1 MRIFCLHRPTLPGQ
15 RAQTLQVLHT
25 AAALARAGHSV
36 TVCADRA
43 PGAGSD
49 PAAEARRAL
58 GLGAAP
64 GLALRVAPAVGPLL
78 PRAAAGL
85 WFRATL
91 AAWAAGPPGVVYAR
105 DLARLA
111 ALGPALRARGHR
123 IVLEV
128 HALDALTAEE
138 RGEDPAPH
146 RALAS
151 ACAALADALVA
162 NSDGTLEAWRAG
174 PWPADRP
181 SLRVENAADP
191 GRQRGPVESDGVSR
205 AFGSFL
211 PDKDVE
217 LLLAAAARLGAP
229 LELCG
234 GEPSRIAQLGPPP
247 PCARVL
253 PAVPFAEVPAQ
264 MARAA
269 ALLLPLAD
277 RCFGRRFTNP
287 LKLWDYLLTDRPI
300 VAPDLPTV
308 TAPAARVGARLHLHR
323 PGDPDDLARAWAEA
337 LAAGP
342 RPPVVRSWDQRAAEL
357 DALLRSLPGGPR

>member
-1 MRIFCLHRPTLPGQ
+1 LFRPTLPGQ

-25 AAALARAGHSV
+25 AAALARLGHAL

-43 PGAGSD
+43 PRAAGPIAD
-49 PAAEARRAL
+49 DARRAL
-58 GLGAAP
+58 GLGADP
-64 GLALRVAPAVGPLL
+64 GLDLRVAPALGPLF

-111 ALGPALRARGHR
+111 ALGPGLRARGHR

-128 HALDALTAEE
+128 HALDAITAEE
-138 RGEDPAPH
+138 RGEDPGPH
-146 RALAS
+146 RALAA
-151 ACAALADALVA
+151 ACAGLADALVA

-191 GRQRGPVESDGVSR
+191 ARQRPPVESDGVSR

-217 LLLAAAARLGAP
+217 LLLAAAAHLGAP

-234 GEPSRIAQLGPPP
+234 GDPLSIAALGPPP
-247 PCARVL
+247 PSARVL
-253 PAVPFAEVPAQ
+253 PALPFAQVPDQ
-264 MARAA
+264 MARAEV
-269 ALLLPLAD
+269 LLLPLAD

-308 TAPAARVGARLHLHR
+308 TGPAARVGARLHLHR
-323 PGDPDDLARAWAEA
+323 PGDAADLARAWAEA
-337 LAAGP
+337 RGAGR
-342 RPPVVRSWDQRAAEL
+342 RPPILRSWDQRAAEL
-357 DALLRSLPGGPR
+357 DALLGALPRGPR